1 MASMAVEPCPY
12 CLQITN
18 QGQQPYGP
26 ICDNGH
32 RAHLNCIMNQFESN
46 RTFNINT
53 WTCPLCRQPAYN
65 PPLNDA
71 LRERFPRRIAALEG
85 VPLMA
90 PVDYLSEGES
100 EEEPDDSQG
109 AFDAYAE
116 ALPANETP
124 EAENRINQL
133 ITHFPFLGTNYR
145 SEEQDAIN
153 SIMDGLTQ
161 SVRMLGV
168 FPESAQF
175 QSTVDAG
182 EMGAIL
188 MQQWYNI
195 WNMTSAYEGDAE
207 MEEVHSSMTNQ
218 SEFFQALTRAIIAG
232 DRQGFWRLNAQ
243 QRLDLQVAINFID
256 PISHAMASLRRRG
269 GKRKKKTRRKRRR
282 GGVGSQPTTP
292 RKGPHKKPPL
302 PLKRPKI
309 TFWEKKYRGENEEG
323 TTMNVM
329 QHLTSM
335 DLNDKEAEKEILE
348 VLKYYLNDYKRI
360 PENQQDPEFK
370 KNLEKD
376 VTIFQ
381 NYVNNQSGG
390 KRRKKKT
397 RKKRGGRFV
406 DVTPEY
412 IRENFDQLA
421 GRKVELS
428 EEGVPKK
435 IIIYKLLDETGD
447 TVDYKDIIPIPTFFY
462 YINVDDNQD
471 SQTPRLIGVID
482 LTEYGPGSIK
492 INVANIQDGSGKRR
506 KKKTRKKRGGWRRI
520 DTDFNKDDI
529 GYYYDCWN
537 RDGKYDDV
545 KYREGMTITGKWDV
559 LRPISEWKILEMQD
573 SHRYDP
579 NLILYDESRPNFG
592 TFRIPAQQL
601 CSKGFKPLKR
611 NDAKTGSGRKRKTR
625 KKRGGMEEQLTPP
638 RPPKDNDRGTNRYPP
653 GFALPPPQVPVMPA
667 AQPQQARMVRRRGS
681 RERLRDR
688 YPGARAPTQRMINEL
703 NEQLRRSQNS
713 RVRNVTGDVLEACT
727 GSRCGLGGRRKK
739 KRKKKT
745 RKKRGSHHEPLLL
758 AAVAG
763 SKLINK
769 KHKKK
774 YKKRRTKKKSRKR

>member
-161 SVRMLGV
+161 SVRMLGI

-232 DRQGFWRLNAQ
+232 DRRGFWRLNAQ

-376 VTIFQ
+376 ITIFQ

-390 KRRKKKT
+390 KRRK
-397 RKKRGGRFV
+397 
-406 DVTPEY
+406 
-412 IRENFDQLA
+412 
-421 GRKVELS
+421 
-428 EEGVPKK
+428 
-435 IIIYKLLDETGD
+435 
-447 TVDYKDIIPIPTFFY
+447 
-462 YINVDDNQD
+462 
-471 SQTPRLIGVID
+471 
-482 LTEYGPGSIK
+482 
-492 INVANIQDGSGKRR
+492 
-506 KKKTRKKRGGWRRI
+506 
-520 DTDFNKDDI
+520 
-529 GYYYDCWN
+529 
-537 RDGKYDDV
+537 
-545 KYREGMTITGKWDV
+545 
-559 LRPISEWKILEMQD
+559 
-573 SHRYDP
+573 
-579 NLILYDESRPNFG
+579 
-592 TFRIPAQQL
+592 
-601 CSKGFKPLKR
+601 
-611 NDAKTGSGRKRKTR
+611 RKTR
-625 KKRGGMEEQLTPP
+625 KKRGGMDAPPTPP

-653 GFALPPPQVPVMPA
+653 GFILPPVRM
-667 AQPQQARMVRRRGS
+667 AQPQQARMMRRRGS

-688 YPGARAPTQRMINEL
+688 HPRARAPTQRIL
-703 NEQLRRSQNS
+703 NEANERLRRSQNS
-713 RVRNVTGDVLEACT
+713 TARNMFGDLVEKCT

-739 KRKKKT
+739 KRKKKDYHMSYT
-745 RKKRGSHHEPLLL
+745 IKFGK
-758 AAVAG
+758 
-763 SKLINK
+763 INK
-769 KHKKK
+769 
-774 YKKRRTKKKSRKR
+774 T